1 MHEAALDRTRW
12 SSSSALI
19 DEAHGTHGS
28 TVACGDGE
36 SEEDNRVYFMWTC
49 LRGQRR
55 QDLERLWLETHYP
68 LDEGI
73 PRLRQLLFH
82 RLIPINDHYTEAELR
97 TPESYNALRTPRPC
111 RACDQRVS
119 GRARRLNN
127 VRQLTVQPVIESAP
141 QTHTSPRMIVVA
153 NSLVLARCHVSSVIV
168 RLNDL
173 LVAVSGTSFV
183 VGTYT
188 TRGYP

>member
-1 MHEAALDRTRW
+1 MVRSALNPFERILASMHEAALDRTRW

-73 PRLRQLLFH
+73 PRLRQLPFH
-82 RLIPINDHYTEAELR
+82 RLIPINDLYTEAELR
-97 TPESYNALRTPRPC
+97 TSASYNALRTL
-111 RACDQRVS
+111 ALA
-119 GRARRLNN
+119 GHAAN
-127 VRQLTVQPVIESAP
+127 VRLDGPCDSTMSA
-141 QTHTSPRMIVVA
+141 
-153 NSLVLARCHVSSVIV
+153 N
-168 RLNDL
+168 
-173 LVAVSGTSFV
+173 
-183 VGTYT
+183 
-188 TRGYP
+188 